1 MPIVFN
7 VWITNIQ
14 YLADFV
20 ILHIWCIFFSICVVG
35 GKLLVVFL
43 KLLRSNSVID
53 KINSS
58 VTKSHRKR
66 LYHYYMWNWLA
77 LTQKLRTT
85 EWLWLAGAHGSI
97 RPNPCCAGTT
107 RAGCPGP
114 RPSSFWR
121 SVSEKESQNLGSL
134 YQSPIT
140 CHSTEVLLMFRGNLL
155 RSSLCLSLSGLALG
169 AIDLSLAHSSLHSS
183 FRYLYVLIR
192 SPWASSSWGWTVPAP
207 SASPQRK
214 GTGPFIIL
222 VTLCWTFSLVYPNIS
237 YTGGCKTGHRTSGTR
252 NDFSAVC
259 IGELRSDVSEKL
271 MHTIYTENVSSL
283 LRILGKNFREESL
296 LFRSLLF
303 PVKLSTRILK
313 RFWKCSLYLTN
324 VSCFS
329 RFSYFP
335 YL

>member
-1 MPIVFN
+1 MELISSYTKTQNHRV
-7 VWITNIQ
+7 
-14 YLADFV
+14 A
-20 ILHIWCIFFSICVVG
+20 VVG
-35 GKLLVVFL
+35 RGPWVHPTQPLLCRDNQSRV
-43 KLLRSNSVID
+43 
-53 KINSS
+53 
-58 VTKSHRKR
+58 
-66 LYHYYMWNWLA
+66 
-77 LTQKLRTT
+77 
-85 EWLWLAGAHGSI
+85 
-97 RPNPCCAGTT
+97 
-107 RAGCPGP
+107 P
-114 RPSSFWR
+114 RPTSKQLLKVCLWEG
-121 SVSEKESQNLGSL
+121 VSKSGQSL
-134 YQSPIT
+134 PEPHHL
-140 CHSTEVLLMFRGNLL
+140 HSTEVLLMFRGNLL
-155 RSSLCLSLSGLALG
+155 HSSLCLSLSGLALG